1 VPEGELA
8 GGHLVGREP
17 AELADVV
24 GRRQRSVAD
33 PGAVVDV
40 ERGDNAPFVLVAIH
54 PDAEQALV
62 REPDPCLLAQLAGE
76 AVKWALSF
84 LEESTGKIPLARARI
99 VRSLAEQDATFVVAD
114 HRGCRGHRVREGD
127 EATYGAFD
135 AAVLGLDRAR
145 ADGTVLPTVELAHAS
160 KNTAVPRHVPASVT
174 ELSRVGLLAALPG
187 ELLMKLAGRMQREE
201 IGPGAPIVTEGEDGE
216 RFYVVLS
223 GLLSVTQTE
232 RGFRGVLKPGDYFGE
247 VALAMDMPRTASVSP
262 MTPVTLASCDRET
275 FDEFI
280 RPLFSD

>member
-1 VPEGELA
+1 
-8 GGHLVGREP
+8 
-17 AELADVV
+17 
-24 GRRQRSVAD
+24 
-33 PGAVVDV
+33 
-40 ERGDNAPFVLVAIH
+40 
-54 PDAEQALV
+54 
-62 REPDPCLLAQLAGE
+62 
-76 AVKWALSF
+76 
-84 LEESTGKIPLARARI
+84 
-99 VRSLAEQDATFVVAD
+99 
-114 HRGCRGHRVREGD
+114 
-127 EATYGAFD
+127 
-135 AAVLGLDRAR
+135 
-145 ADGTVLPTVELAHAS
+145 
-160 KNTAVPRHVPASVT
+160 VPRHVPASVT
-174 ELSRVGLLAALPG
+174 ELSQVGLLAALPG